1 MNKHIRILF
10 FSISILLLVSYAGAA
25 FSQEI
30 VVYSAR
36 KEHLI
41 KPVFEVYT
49 KVTGVQIKYIT
60 DKAPVLLQRI
70 KAEGENTQPIF

>member
-49 KVTGVQIKYIT
+49 KVTGV
-60 DKAPVLLQRI
+60 
-70 KAEGENTQPIF
+70 